1 MPVVNVTT
9 ERLKKFVPG
18 IRVDKVLDIL
28 PFVALD
34 IEGVDNNVIRVEYN
48 PNRPDF
54 SSDYGIVRALRGL
67 LGIEIGMPKFRI
79 AGKSGEEVRVEQQ
92 VKRLRPH
99 IVALIAKN
107 GKLDDETIKQLMAM
121 QEDLHNGVG
130 RRRKKASVG
139 IHNLDAIQFP
149 ITYRAVGGDY
159 TFVPLG
165 ESSRKTVEQVLK
177 ESETGKQY
185 GHIISE
191 FDKYPAITDSAG
203 TTISLPPII
212 NGDATRVDTKCRN
225 LFVEVTASDQKAA
238 EDILA
243 IISVTLYDAGF
254 EIRTV
259 TVGNKETPQMRTSQ
273 IAVDLGYINN
283 ILGLELDVK
292 QAIACLKKSRL
303 DAKAKGHKMICTI
316 PRYRT
321 DITHSI
327 DIAEEVA
334 IGYGIYNLEPTFL
347 ASPTA
352 GHKNMLSTYFDA
364 VRDAMTGLGM
374 LESLNFSLTS
384 KEVQYGAFDFI
395 PADILS
401 VDGSKSI
408 EHKILRE
415 SLVPSLLQSL
425 SRNVHEEYPQKL
437 FEIGKAFRKSGT
449 IVESWNI
456 AALIAHGEA
465 GYTEIKS
472 AMQALLRT
480 CFGKEPTT
488 RAASCPFFMAGRSAE
503 IIVEGKVVGI
513 IGEVAPVA
521 LDNFKLRVPVAGFEL
536 NLSALINA
544 QKTNMMEL

>member
-1 MPVVNVTT
+1 
-9 ERLKKFVPG
+9 
-18 IRVDKVLDIL
+18 
-28 PFVALD
+28 
-34 IEGVDNNVIRVEYN
+34 
-48 PNRPDF
+48 
-54 SSDYGIVRALRGL
+54 
-67 LGIEIGMPKFRI
+67 
-79 AGKSGEEVRVEQQ
+79 
-92 VKRLRPH
+92 
-99 IVALIAKN
+99 
-107 GKLDDETIKQLMAM
+107 M

-384 KEVQYGAFDFI
+384 KEVQYDAFDFI
-395 PADILS
+395 PGDILS

-437 FEIGKAFRKSGT
+437 FEIGKAFRKSGA

-488 RAASCPFFMAGRSAE
+488 RAVSCPFFMAGRSAE

-536 NLSALINA
+536 NLSALTNA